1 MVGWKETTVSE
12 ENNVEWIMKSFVQI
26 ILLLL
31 AMFYFKDMPQNQLV
45 YKH

>member
-31 AMFYFKDMPQNQLV
+31 TMFYFKNMPQNQLV

>member
-1 MVGWKETTVSE
+1 MVRWKETTVPE

-31 AMFYFKDMPQNQLV
+31 AMFYSKDMPQNQLV